1 MADFDEHELENRGK
15 SLVGLA
21 ENTEDLFLTPWS
33 FVHFLSGAACKG
45 MGWDFWMN
53 FALHGMYELK
63 DHMSKDENYNSTFN
77 SAGDQF
83 CSMVGFI
90 YADRDIKW
98 LYYWGFAYGFAYA
111 MGKDIG

>member
-1 MADFDEHELENRGK
+1 
-15 SLVGLA
+15 
-21 ENTEDLFLTPWS
+21 
-33 FVHFLSGAACKG
+33 
-45 MGWDFWMN
+45 MGWDFWLN
-53 FALHGMYELK
+53 FALHGMYEVK
-63 DHMSKDENYNSTFN
+63 DHMSKDTNYNSTFN